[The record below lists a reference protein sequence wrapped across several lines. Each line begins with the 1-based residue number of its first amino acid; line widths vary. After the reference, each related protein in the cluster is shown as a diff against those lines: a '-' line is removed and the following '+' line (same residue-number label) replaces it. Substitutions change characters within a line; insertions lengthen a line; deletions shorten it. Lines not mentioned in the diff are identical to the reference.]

1 MRPPKGLPGAEI
13 VEIVRVGQEG
23 DGIAALADG
32 TPLFVPFGL
41 PGERALVRP
50 SAKRGDGY
58 AAHIEDIERSSLER
72 VPAPCPHFGICGGCA
87 LQHWDATAYAAW
99 KTSLLDAA
107 LRRAG
112 FMPTLAP
119 IVITPP
125 HSRRRMD
132 LAIRRTPAGIVL
144 GLHTARDKTV
154 IDVVECTVLHPTLV
168 ALLPKLRD
176 VLRRL
181 QALGHEGSA
190 IVNLLD
196 SGPDILLR
204 TDKKL
209 AVSDRSIL
217 AAFAHDHGVPRVSWA
232 QNTAMPETAAL
243 LRPAT
248 TSLAGTPVVIPPGGF
263 MQASLEGEAAIVGA
277 VMAGLPPKPTA
288 KARVLELF
296 AGSGT
301 LTFAIAKHMRVHA
314 VEGDVAACASLKGAA
329 NATLQTGR
337 ITTEHRDLTRQP
349 LSAKEVSAFDTVVLD
364 PPHGGAPAQIALIAA
379 STIKRV
385 IYVSCN
391 PTALG
396 RDALALKQAGFKL
409 ASSVPVDQ
417 FLWSARLE
425 SVSVF
430 VK

>member
-1 MRPPKGLPGAEI
+1 MKAPEAEI

-23 DGIAALADG
+23 DGIAALANG

-41 PGERALVRP
+41 PGERAMVKP
-50 SAKRGDGY
+50 SVKRGDGF
-58 AAHIEDIERSSLER
+58 AAHIEQIERSSLER
-72 VPAPCPHFGICGGCA
+72 VPAACQHFGVCVGCA
-87 LQHWDATAYAAW
+87 LQHWQPDAYAAW
-99 KTSLLDAA
+99 KTSLLDMA

-112 FMPTLAP
+112 FTATLAP

-125 HSRRRMD
+125 HTRRRMD

-154 IDVVECTVLHPTLV
+154 IDLAECPVLHPELMALV
-168 ALLPKLRD
+168 PKLRE

-217 AAFAHDHGVPRVSWA
+217 AAFADGNRVPRVSWA
-232 QNTAMPETAAL
+232 QNTGQPETAAL

-248 TSLAGTPVVIPPGGF
+248 TSLAGTPVVVPAGGF
-263 MQASLEGEAAIVGA
+263 MQATLEGEAAIVAA
-277 VMAGLPPKPTA
+277 VMAGLPKKPTA

-301 LTFAIAKHMRVHA
+301 LTFAIVKHMRVHA
-314 VEGDVAACASLKGAA
+314 VEGDAAAHASLKAAA
-329 NATLQTGR
+329 NATGQTGR

-349 LSAKEVSAFDTVVLD
+349 LLAKEINAFDTVLLD
-364 PPHGGAPAQIALIAA
+364 PPHGGAAVQIAQIAA

-409 ASSVPVDQ
+409 ESAVPVDQ

-425 SVSVF
+425 SVCVF